1 MNLILKNFL
10 TDEVAPYM
18 KEIGYRKS
26 GGYFYRQN
34 EHFVYTICIKEPSC
48 AIFQDEFIIS
58 ASIFSHD
65 IAGVLDYYNNDKSP
79 KDLHGFHYSLYHKD
93 IIILEKFKDLC
104 EGDTGHRNIEIQQI

>member
-26 GGYFYRQN
+26 GGYF
-34 EHFVYTICIKEPSC
+34 
-48 AIFQDEFIIS
+48 D
-58 ASIFSHD
+58 
-65 IAGVLDYYNNDKSP
+65 
-79 KDLHGFHYSLYHKD
+79 GFHYFLYHKD

-104 EGDTGHRNIEIQQI
+104 EGDTGHRNIEIQ